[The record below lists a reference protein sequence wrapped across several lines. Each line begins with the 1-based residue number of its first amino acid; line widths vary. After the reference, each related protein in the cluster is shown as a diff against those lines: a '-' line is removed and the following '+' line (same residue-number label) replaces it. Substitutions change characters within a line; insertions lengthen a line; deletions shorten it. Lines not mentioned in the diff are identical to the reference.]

1 MKKLLIVLFV
11 AATVF
16 VISGCA
22 NLTAWGAG
30 GFISTGTVVM
40 AKRGE
45 ASNTVYF
52 GVFGVENYPA
62 FDQVASDNGITRIAT
77 VERYSKLGVF
87 GLWTTYTTI
96 VTGE

>member
-1 MKKLLIVLFV
+1 
-11 AATVF
+11 
-16 VISGCA
+16 
-22 NLTAWGAG
+22 
-30 GFISTGTVVM
+30 M

-52 GVFGVENYPA
+52 GLFGVENYPA
-62 FDQVASDNGITRIAT
+62 YDQVAKDNGITRIAT
-77 VERYSKLGVF
+77 VERYYKLGVF

>member
-1 MKKLLIVLFV
+1 MKKLLIVLFAAV
-11 AATVF
+11 AVF

-22 NLTAWGAG
+22 SITTQAVWA
-30 GFISTGTVVM
+30 STGTVVM
-40 AKRGE
+40 TKRGE

-52 GVFGVENYPA
+52 GLFGKENYPA
-62 FDQVASDNGITRIAT
+62 IDQVAKDNGISRIAT
-77 VERYSKLGVF
+77 YERYYKLGVF